1 MDTAEKPDLEQLIED
16 VNTASDALPCNLDD
30 YWLDRIALDLEALL
44 VDEENQEEEGKK
56 EEVQPNLS
64 ASLFLILNI
73 LEYKE
78 EKAGNFSCKIEVST
92 EDLFRYFRDYL
103 LEVSLTIVSRSTDI
117 KVEPATLD
125 TMFTDRKVT
134 MRRDDLC

>member
-16 VNTASDALPCNLDD
+16 VQTASDALPCNLDD

-44 VDEENQEEEGKK
+44 VDEENQEEEGKE

-73 LEYKE
+73 LEYK
-78 EKAGNFSCKIEVST
+78 
-92 EDLFRYFRDYL
+92 
-103 LEVSLTIVSRSTDI
+103 
-117 KVEPATLD
+117 
-125 TMFTDRKVT
+125 
-134 MRRDDLC
+134 